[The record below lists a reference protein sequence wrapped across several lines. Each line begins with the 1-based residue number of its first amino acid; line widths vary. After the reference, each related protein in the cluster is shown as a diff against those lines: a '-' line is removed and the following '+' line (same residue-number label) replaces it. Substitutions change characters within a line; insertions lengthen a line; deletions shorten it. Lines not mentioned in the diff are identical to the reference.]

1 MNAISFAEAMALP
14 PDKVEVQIG
23 AVWISLASDA
33 GSLPLWT
40 LREKEFRHARPAR
53 PEQPISRVEE
63 MAGRRKFHALYSLD
77 DYRRL
82 AVDLYTEAV
91 KEICAFFHEE
101 STNTLGDETGQAL
114 VREFLVKR

>member
-1 MNAISFAEAMALP
+1 M
-14 PDKVEVQIG
+14 
-23 AVWISLASDA
+23 
-33 GSLPLWT
+33 
-40 LREKEFRHARPAR
+40 
-53 PEQPISRVEE
+53 
-63 MAGRRKFHALYSLD
+63 RRKFHALYSLD